1 MFGLFK
7 RDKRKTEE
15 GVRRSREGLFGRLA
29 GLLRGARLDQSLW
42 DEMEEV
48 LVSADVGVATATEL
62 VVHLQ
67 SVAKE
72 QRLTRPEEL
81 LEALKARLVA
91 ILDGDGRSSAPW
103 PEGDAA
109 PKPFVVL
116 VVGVNGVGKTT
127 SIAKLA
133 SQLKA
138 SGKSVV
144 LGAADTFRAAAIEQ
158 LQIWGQRVG
167 VDVIAHRPGADPGA
181 VAFDAY
187 QAAKAR
193 GADFLI
199 IDTAGRI
206 HTKTSLME
214 ELKKIGRV
222 LARHDPSAP
231 HQVLLVLDAT
241 TGLNGLSQAKEFT
254 AAVRC
259 SGVFLAKMD
268 GTARG
273 GIVVAIR
280 KELGLPIL
288 FIGTGERP
296 EDVAPFDAQEFVE
309 ALLAPGSDRGLAPE
323 A

>member
-7 RDKRKTEE
+7 RDRAKTEQ
-15 GVRRSREGLFGRLA
+15 GVRRSREGLFGRIA
-29 GLLRGARLDQSLW
+29 GLLRGSRLDETLW
-42 DEMEEV
+42 NELEEA
-48 LVSADVGVATATEL
+48 LVSADVGVSTATEL
-62 VVHLQ
+62 VEHLRA
-67 SVAKE
+67 VAKE
-72 QRLTRPEEL
+72 QRLERPEEL
-81 LEALKARLVA
+81 LAALKARLVA
-91 ILDGDGRSSAPW
+91 VLDGDGGRLAW
-103 PEGDAA
+103 PEENA

-133 SQLKA
+133 DQLKG
-138 SGKSVV
+138 SGKKVV

-158 LQIWGQRVG
+158 LQVWGERVG
-167 VDVIAHRPGADPGA
+167 VEVVAHKPGADPGA

-199 IDTAGRI
+199 IDTAGRL
-206 HTKTSLME
+206 HTKSSLME

-222 LARHDPSAP
+222 LARQDPSAP

-241 TGLNGLSQAKEFT
+241 TGLNGLAQAREFT
-254 AAVRC
+254 AAVKC

-288 FIGTGERP
+288 FIGTGEKP
-296 EDVAPFDAQEFVE
+296 QDVAPFDAHEFVE
-309 ALLAPGSDRGLAPE
+309 ALLAPGA
-323 A
+323 